1 MVVVG
6 GPLVCWGGA
15 GGREPL
21 GRVGNIREQ
30 LEVMCGC
37 CELGTDQLAV
47 LVGDI
52 GVHVL
57 DHKSC
62 MGAYDM
68 EK

>member
-1 MVVVG
+1 MKCV
-6 GPLVCWGGA
+6 
-15 GGREPL
+15 
-21 GRVGNIREQ
+21 
-30 LEVMCGC
+30 C
-37 CELGTDQLAV
+37 CELVVKVCVCVSGTNQVAV

-62 MGAYDM
+62 TGADDM